1 MHINIVKFIRIE
13 TFRIKWQWCLIA
25 RLTFRSGTE
34 TCLGLSYHYFF
45 IRHMFQKTNRINKID
60 NQVKCIVVT
69 EGFYHI
75 KMKIN
80 TIVTVSAVA
89 VVRTYENQIISDCY
103 NIVKIINKQTKQTK
117 QNMKT
122 LFFVKNEVLFSW
134 IKTLVFEYMKL
145 LLLNLVSFYSHL
157 FPILNNTGILPR

>member
-1 MHINIVKFIRIE
+1 
-13 TFRIKWQWCLIA
+13 
-25 RLTFRSGTE
+25 
-34 TCLGLSYHYFF
+34 
-45 IRHMFQKTNRINKID
+45 MFQKTNRINKID

-80 TIVTVSAVA
+80 TIVTVSAIA

-122 LFFVKNEVLFSW
+122 LFFVKNEVLFS
-134 IKTLVFEYMKL
+134 
-145 LLLNLVSFYSHL
+145 
-157 FPILNNTGILPR
+157 